1 MAHKQ
6 SYAQTKMRRIVKAM
20 DFDTTE
26 EFYDYIVNSKVNGN
40 TDQCCR
46 LFKSMPKENRKDFLS
61 SLVDQTK
68 DVDYYNDREEK
79 RIYHEILKLLI
90 EEI

>member
-6 SYAQTKMRRIVKAM
+6 GYAQTKMHRIVKAM

-46 LFKSMPKENRKDFLS
+46 LFKAMPKENRKEFLS
-61 SLVDQTK
+61 YLADQVEKENNGHT
-68 DVDYYNDREEK
+68 VYYEL
-79 RIYHEILKLLI
+79 LKLLI